1 MKKHFPSHRTQKQ
14 KKETGFLRA
23 VLTGAAFSLILGMA
37 LLALC
42 CIPALALPDPL
53 RFAPVFALVCLFVS
67 VTAGAYLAAK
77 LHGKSGLA
85 CGLLCALA
93 FIGVTVAITF
103 ILSLKIRVPLF
114 FICVP
119 VLLLMSAIAGIC
131 GVSSSAPK
139 MHKHKAAKF
148 R

>member
-1 MKKHFPSHRTQKQ
+1 MKKRFPSHPAP

-23 VLTGAAFSLILGMA
+23 VLTGAACSLALGLILLM
-37 LLALC
+37 LS

-67 VTAGAYLAAK
+67 TAAGAYLAAK

-85 CGLLCALA
+85 CGLLSSLA
-93 FIGVTVAITF
+93 FVGVIVSLTF
-103 ILSLKIRVPLF
+103 ILSLKIRVSLF
-114 FICVP
+114 FICAP
-119 VLLLMSAIAGIC
+119 LLLITSAVAGVC
-131 GVSSSAPK
+131 GVSSPAPK
-139 MHKHKAAKF
+139 KHKHKPMKI